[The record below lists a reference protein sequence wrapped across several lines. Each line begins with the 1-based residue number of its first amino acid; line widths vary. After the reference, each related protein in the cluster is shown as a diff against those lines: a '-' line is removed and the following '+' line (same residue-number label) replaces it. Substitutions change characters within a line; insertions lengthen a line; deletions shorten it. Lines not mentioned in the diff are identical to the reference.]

1 MAARLALKPLAELCS
16 RTATSHAAGLDAR
29 TIWKRESETGGAT
42 KRRQF
47 QKVSD
52 AIDRGSTLADAL
64 RQTESYLPELMV
76 DMVHVGEQTGRVDES
91 LNRLGRYYDQMR
103 TTRNAFLVGIAW
115 PAIQLVMAILL
126 LGFVI
131 WLMGILDT
139 GDMDVDMLG
148 LGLKGTR
155 GAIIYF
161 SIVGGIVAMG
171 AILVRS
177 LAGGTLSA
185 MLMAPLLKLPAIG
198 KWLQLMAMS
207 RMAWALGMAVDS
219 GMSAS
224 KCADVAL
231 RSTQNSYF
239 TQHRDAIQQ
248 HIRRGDSFHSAFAAT
263 GVFSQD
269 FLDAVHVGEETGR
282 LDQSMATLSRQYEEQ
297 GKVVM
302 RSVAIFGGVL
312 VWVLVAA
319 FIIFFIFR
327 IAFFYFGLLD
337 DVINGNF

>member
-52 AIDRGSTLADAL
+52 AINKGSTLADAL
-64 RQTESYLPELMV
+64 RQTEDYLPELMV
-76 DMVHVGEQTGRVDES
+76 DMVHVGEQTGRIDES

-103 TTRNAFLVGIAW
+103 VTRNAFLVGIAW
-115 PAIQLVMAILL
+115 PAIQLVMAVLL

-131 WLMGILDT
+131 WIMGVLDT
-139 GDMDVDMLG
+139 GDMEIDMLG
-148 LGLKGTR
+148 LGLTGTS
-155 GAIIYF
+155 GAITYF
-161 SIVGGIVAMG
+161 SIVGGIVVLG
-171 AILVRS
+171 ALLLRS
-177 LAGGTLSA
+177 LARGKLSA

-207 RMAWALGMAVDS
+207 RMAWALGMAVES
-219 GMSAS
+219 GMPAS

-239 TQHRDAIQQ
+239 TQYRDQINQS
-248 HIRRGDSFHSAFAAT
+248 IRRGDSFYSAFSST

-282 LDQSMATLSRQYEEQ
+282 LDHSMATLSRQYEEQ

-312 VWVLVAA
+312 VWIFVAA